1 MSKLI
6 LKENE
11 MKSNQEGFIEAM
23 FAVLAG
29 LFVLAIFLSLF
40 FVRFQASQSVVS
52 GIVYNTT
59 NNSLISG
66 NTHFCVRAGID
77 TYVNQSN
84 QSCYCL
90 PPHSPY
96 IDLINKA
103 AQDKTVKV
111 IITSDKYFAIQSPF
125 TCKNNV
131 TVVKE

>member
-1 MSKLI
+1 MNKLN
-6 LKENE
+6 KEIE
-11 MKSNQEGFIEAM
+11 VKNQEGFIGVM
-23 FAVLAG
+23 FGVLAG

-40 FVRFQASQSVVS
+40 FVRFQASQQVVS
-52 GIVYNTT
+52 GIAYNTT

-66 NTHFCVRAGID
+66 NTHFCIRAGID
-77 TYVNQSN
+77 TYVGSQTNQT
-84 QSCYCL
+84 CYCL

-96 IDLINKA
+96 IGLINKA